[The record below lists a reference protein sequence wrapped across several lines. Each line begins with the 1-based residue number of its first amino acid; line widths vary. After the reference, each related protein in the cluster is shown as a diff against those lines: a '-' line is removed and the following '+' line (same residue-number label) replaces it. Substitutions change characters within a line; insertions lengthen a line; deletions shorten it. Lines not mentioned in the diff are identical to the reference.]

1 MGGKRAEPPGKAN
14 TWAVTA
20 AVASG
25 TFGWCR
31 WAGIMNYS
39 TWKSPL
45 GSRLAVGKSLGV
57 SSLGFH
63 HSHNKFWLSGRA
75 GV

>member
-1 MGGKRAEPPGKAN
+1 MGGRRAEPPVKAN

-25 TFGWCR
+25 TFGGCH

-45 GSRLAVGKSLGV
+45 GSRLAVGKSLEGFKFGF
-57 SSLGFH
+57 SSF
-63 HSHNKFWLSGRA
+63 A
-75 GV
+75 